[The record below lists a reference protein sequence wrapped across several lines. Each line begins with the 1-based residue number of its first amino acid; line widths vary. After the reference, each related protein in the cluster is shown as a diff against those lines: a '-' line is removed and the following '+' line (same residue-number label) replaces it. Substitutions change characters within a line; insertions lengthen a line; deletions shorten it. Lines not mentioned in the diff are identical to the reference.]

1 MAGGPVVF
9 CSAAGGEC
17 LIELYD
23 LAGRDPE
30 LRFSPYC
37 WRVRM
42 AMAHKGL
49 EPQTVPWRFS
59 EASLLPGAPHNRQV
73 PVIVDDGAVVAD
85 STAIAFHLEE
95 RHTNGPSLFGGA
107 GGEAHAR
114 FIIAWADTVLV
125 PAMFPFA
132 ASYVFTQLH
141 PADQAY
147 FRQSR
152 EVRLGTT
159 LEAARDAAP
168 GKLAGLRATLAPLRR
183 VLAGQPFAGGEE
195 PSYADYALFGC
206 FQWLRC
212 VGVPDV
218 LEAGDPVA
226 GWRGVMLELFD
237 GLAGRAVV
245 A

>member
-1 MAGGPVVF
+1 MVCGPVVF
-9 CSAAGGEC
+9 CDTAGGVC

-37 WRVRM
+37 WRARM

-49 EPQTVPWRFS
+49 EPHTVPWRFS

-85 STAIAFHLEE
+85 STAIAYHLEE
-95 RHTNGPSLFGGA
+95 RHTNGPSLFGGV

-114 FIIAWADTVLV
+114 FIIAWADTVLA

-132 ASYVFTQLH
+132 AWYVFSQLH

-168 GKLAGLRATLAPLRR
+168 ERLAGLRAVLTPLRR
-183 VLAGQPFAGGEE
+183 MLASQDFAGGEE

-218 LEAGDPVA
+218 LEEADPVTA
-226 GWRGVMLELFD
+226 WRGVMLELFD
-237 GLAGRAVV
+237 GLAGRALV

>member
-1 MAGGPVVF
+1 M
-9 CSAAGGEC
+9 
-17 LIELYD
+17 IKLYD

-59 EASLLPGAPHNRQV
+59 EAALLPGAPHNKQV
-73 PVIVDDGAVVAD
+73 PVIVDEGAVVAD
-85 STAIAFHLEE
+85 STVIAHHLED
-95 RHTNGPSLFGGA
+95 RYTNGPSLFG

-114 FIIAWADTVLV
+114 FIIAWADTVLAPV
-125 PAMFPFA
+125 LFPRA
-132 ASYVFTQLH
+132 AWYVFSQLH
-141 PADQAY
+141 QADKAY

-152 EVRLGTT
+152 EARLGTT

-168 GKLAGLRATLAPLRR
+168 ERLAGLRATLAPLRR
-183 VLAGQPFAGGEE
+183 MLAGQGFAGGEE

-218 LEAGDPVA
+218 LEADDPVA
-226 GWRGVMLELFD
+226 LWRGVMLELFD
-237 GLAGRAVV
+237 GLAGRAAV